1 MSLQVDDGHRRGRS
15 RSPGGRRG
23 DDEDRDRSRTRPTPN
38 VVDAVPYPSSTDA
51 FRDPSSTAY
60 EYERL
65 SKWPT
70 APDDGADY
78 YRGPPRGAPADGRED
93 PYAQARRDVEYR
105 YEQDRRR
112 DRDSD
117 SDREKERQRSDP
129 DRDAARERADLFL
142 PSKYANIKT
151 VAPPDSPR
159 QSRDSFRDK
168 DRDSDKERDRRRK
181 KEKLESDLAYGKMP
195 GASKYDAPPS
205 PSAASYGYAQPKPWE
220 YAKPEDPR
228 YSATHLDVMGPGGR
242 PGGRSPSPGP
252 SAPMKSAMK
261 RDRSPQ
267 PPTGRMST
275 LSVQTPH
282 HSASLSVASAPAS
295 PLLEAY
301 HGTWQSMSPMPSPML
316 LPAGTP
322 QILDALEPI
331 GSDDAGDRRRRRAR
345 FNDPA
350 DDAARLAKALKG
362 EKRAPETEPLIEILP
377 GLTHEQVMELRTEY
391 KRLVKTGT
399 ERKGVNIA
407 KHIRARL
414 KDEDPNL
421 MKACY
426 ATALGRWESE
436 AYWANFWYHGNKTRR
451 ELLIESLMG
460 RTNDEIRRMKEGFS
474 DKKYGNSLTKC
485 MKTELK
491 EDKFKK
497 AVLLVL
503 EETRMEEDDVYGRPL
518 RIDYDLVDDDVRH
531 LNHAVK
537 SEKGGESLMISIVTQ
552 RSDSHLREVL
562 REYRNK
568 YKGANFAK
576 DALKKS
582 GNLVVSLSIL
592 PPSHPFCYYPVN
604 SPLFP
609 PISGRSP
616 SAHPQ
621 RRHQQARP
629 RRHAA
634 APRPDGL
641 TPRRPAQGAAHL
653 AAGPVPLGRPAH
665 GARQARLP
673 RAVRP
678 GPARRRARGDQGGM
692 GRVLCR
698 PVHREDA
705 G

>member
-1 MSLQVDDGHRRGRS
+1 MSLQVDDGNRRGRS
-15 RSPGGRRG
+15 RSPGGRR
-23 DDEDRDRSRTRPTPN
+23 DDEDRDRSRTRPSPH

-65 SKWPT
+65 SKWP
-70 APDDGADY
+70 AAAADDGADY
-78 YRGPPRGAPADGRED
+78 YRGPPRGPPADGRED
-93 PYAQARRDVEYR
+93 PYAQARRVTEYR

-112 DRDSD
+112 DRESD
-117 SDREKERQRSDP
+117 SDREKERQRSDS
-129 DRDAARERADLFL
+129 DRDTARGRADLFL

-151 VAPPDSPR
+151 VEPPSSPR
-159 QSRDSFRDK
+159 ESRDSLRDK

-181 KEKLESDLAYGKMP
+181 KEKLETDLAYGKLP
-195 GASKYDAPPS
+195 GASKYEAPPS

-220 YAKPEDPR
+220 YAKPPEDPR
-228 YSATHLDVMGPGGR
+228 YSATHLDVLGPGGR

-267 PPTGRMST
+267 PPTARMST

-282 HSASLSVASAPAS
+282 HSASLSVSAAPAS

-322 QILDALEPI
+322 QILDALDPI
-331 GSDDAGDRRRRRAR
+331 GSDDERAGDRRRRRAR

-460 RTNDEIRRMKEGFS
+460 RTNEEIRRMKEGFS

-503 EETRMEEDDVYGRPL
+503 EETRMEEEDVYGRPL

-531 LNHAVK
+531 LYHAVK

-552 RSDSHLREVL
+552 RSDAHLREVL
-562 REYRNK
+562 REYKNK

-576 DALKKS
+576 DALKES
-582 GNLVVSLSIL
+582 GNLVGEVLAHIL
-592 PPSHPFCYYPVN
+592 NGVINKPVRDAMLLHHALTA
-604 SPLFP
+604 SRRDDLRKELL
-609 PISGRSP
+609 ISRLVRF
-616 SAHPQ
+616 HW
-621 RRHQQARP
+621 
-629 RRHAA
+629 
-634 APRPDGL
+634 D
-641 TPRRPAQGAAHL
+641 AQHMALVKRAFREQYGQDL
-653 AAGPVPLGRPAH
+653 
-665 GARQARLP
+665 QD
-673 RAVRP
+673 AVRE
-678 GPARRRARGDQGGM
+678 GTKGEWGEFCVALCIARMPDNVKRIE
-692 GRVLCR
+692 RVDI
-698 PVHREDA
+698 HR
-705 G
+705 